1 MTYFIGINHSFWDR
15 GEVLSRLL
23 LDAIFFAQLI
33 HMTAYVTI
41 IVKLFFSDTGTCLY
55 GKQKYPIIKK
65 LCFQNGGEMAGKAFP
80 ASPVHAQPVIYVWAK
95 RPMANFLSNR
105 VGKVAL
111 RWLCRLKWLRKFC
124 MACVQ
129 LNTITKLEGFS
140 MMIRNLFV
148 CMSVRLY
155 VRPPTVQ
162 AIN

>member
-1 MTYFIGINHSFWDR
+1 MVDKALQASACLVGNKNIL
-15 GEVLSRLL
+15 LSRN
-23 LDAIFFAQLI
+23 
-33 HMTAYVTI
+33 YVS
-41 IVKLFFSDTGTCLY
+41 K
-55 GKQKYPIIKK
+55 
-65 LCFQNGGEMAGKAFP
+65 MAGKAFL
-80 ASPVHAQPVIYVWAK
+80 ASPVHAQPVIYVSAK

-111 RWLCRLKWLRKFC
+111 RWLCRLKWLIKFC

-148 CMSVRLY
+148 CMSVCLY
-155 VRPPTVQ
+155 VRPSTVQ